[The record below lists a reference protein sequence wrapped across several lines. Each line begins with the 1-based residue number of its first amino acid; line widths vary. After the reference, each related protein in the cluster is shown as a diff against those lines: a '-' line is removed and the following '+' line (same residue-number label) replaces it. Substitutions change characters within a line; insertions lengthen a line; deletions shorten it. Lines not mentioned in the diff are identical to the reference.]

1 MVPYK
6 ERPTIYSP
14 TAKDPQKRLVYNRVI
29 EMLND
34 GEDISHI
41 AKENREKKFATFE
54 PVSAKYVKL
63 EITNGFNGYASTA
76 EVEVLGY

>member
-1 MVPYK
+1 
-6 ERPTIYSP
+6 
-14 TAKDPQKRLVYNRVI
+14 
-29 EMLND
+29 MLND